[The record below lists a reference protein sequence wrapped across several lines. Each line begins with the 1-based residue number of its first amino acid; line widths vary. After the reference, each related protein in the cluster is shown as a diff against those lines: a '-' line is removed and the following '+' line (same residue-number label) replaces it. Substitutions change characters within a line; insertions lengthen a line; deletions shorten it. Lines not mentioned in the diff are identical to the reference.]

1 MWPPLAAGPCRE
13 REEPHR
19 AYSQNGIRSH
29 ALISAEQT
37 RPIHPRRCRKLASKK
52 LRWPVFRQGAPAH
65 WQTRRRRP
73 PRNARDL
80 LIGKHAAT
88 DRPATQLAADRP
100 ATQLLLDGRRACLIG
115 KNAAATDRP
124 ATRAQRNY
132 FFSPQTAP
140 AAAHKSSSRPLQ
152 KRARVENTPPAAALQ
167 LPVAHPPCGSP
178 GGRAHRPRPE
188 LRTLGLASNTPRRR
202 PLKLW
207 PSIDILGPLMM
218 RMHAHIDCDG
228 LTELSA
234 GRRAR

>member
-1 MWPPLAAGPCRE
+1 MEYEMGKGKGKGSGKAGLLATDG
-13 REEPHR
+13 
-19 AYSQNGIRSH
+19 
-29 ALISAEQT
+29 
-37 RPIHPRRCRKLASKK
+37 PRR
-52 LRWPVFRQGAPAH
+52 H
-65 WQTRRRRP
+65 RP
-73 PRNARDL
+73 PRNARGL
-80 LIGKHAAT
+80 LIGKTAAAAT
-88 DRPATQLAADRP
+88 DRP

-202 PLKLW
+202 PLKLLQKNAPW
-207 PSIDILGPLMM
+207 LPQKGPACGS
-218 RMHAHIDCDG
+218 RQR
-228 LTELSA
+228 
-234 GRRAR
+234 GRRGG

>member
-1 MWPPLAAGPCRE
+1 MRGAV
-13 REEPHR
+13 R
-19 AYSQNGIRSH
+19 ASSMRSCPICCLDH
-29 ALISAEQT
+29 EQK
-37 RPIHPRRCRKLASKK
+37 RGCFFKSKN
-52 LRWPVFRQGAPAH
+52 
-65 WQTRRRRP
+65 RRRRHRP
-73 PRNARDL
+73 PRNARGL
-80 LIGKHAAT
+80 LIGKTAAAAT
-88 DRPATQLAADRP
+88 DRP

-202 PLKLW
+202 PLK
-207 PSIDILGPLMM
+207 
-218 RMHAHIDCDG
+218 
-228 LTELSA
+228 
-234 GRRAR
+234 